1 MPALPIAIIGYGKIA
16 RDQHVPAIE
25 ADPRFQLVATV
36 DPNATLPGLPGFH
49 DHEAL
54 LAGDTGVEAVAICT
68 PPAIRHTV
76 ARAAIA
82 AGLHVLL
89 EKPPGLTVE
98 AVAELE
104 ALAEAAGVTLFAAWH
119 SREAAAVDSAREW
132 LTDRPI
138 DAVRVAWMEDI
149 RVWHPGQEWILEP
162 GGFGV
167 FDPGINA
174 LSILT
179 EILPVMPV
187 LRSARLEVPRGRAA
201 PIVASLA
208 LLSGDAPIS
217 VELDFLHEG
226 EQRWDIEVDTPDGML
241 RLTRGGAAL
250 SIAGVPVAAAENREY
265 PRLYTRFADLVAAG
279 ESDVDVSPLTLAAD
293 ALAIGEQV
301 DAEPFAFA
309 R

>member
-1 MPALPIAIIGYGKIA
+1 MLPIAIIGYGKIA
-16 RDQHVPAIE
+16 RDQHVPAIQ
-25 ADPRFQLVATV
+25 ADPRFKLVATV
-36 DPNATLPGLPGFH
+36 DPHATLDGVAGYR
-49 DHEAL
+49 DIDAL
-54 LAGDTGVEAVAICT
+54 LAADTGVKAVAICT
-68 PPAIRHTV
+68 PPAVRHSV
-76 ARAAIA
+76 ATAAIA

-119 SREAAAVDSAREW
+119 SREAAAVDSARDW
-132 LTDRPI
+132 LSDRPI
-138 DAVRVAWMEDI
+138 DAVRIAWMEDI

-179 EILPVMPV
+179 KILPVMPMM
-187 LRSARLEVPRGRAA
+187 LSARLSVPQGRAA
-201 PIVASLA
+201 PILASLK
-208 LLSGDAPIS
+208 LRTGSAPVS
-217 VELDFLHEG
+217 VEFDFLHEG

-241 RLTRGGAAL
+241 SLTRGGAAL
-250 SIAGVPVAAAENREY
+250 SIAGVPVASPENHEY
-265 PRLYTRFADLVAAG
+265 PRLYSRFADLLEAR
-279 ESDVDVSPLTLAAD
+279 ESDVDVSPLKLVAD
-293 ALAIGEQV
+293 AIAIGEEV
-301 DAEPFAFA
+301 ETEPFAFE